1 MAKWNPFDKNI
12 LNADPDEFAGAE
24 DAGYGVP
31 RDADSGSDLIPG
43 SAQADVDR
51 EGAFSSDAS
60 DLSGSDSL
68 NEGMSADA
76 DKVWT
81 GADEGDISASG
92 FGQAPEE
99 GSPASDLSQAPEE
112 GSPASDLS
120 QAPEEGSP
128 APDLSQAPEA
138 GSFGADFHQSSKED
152 GSAPEFSQSQEE
164 DSFGADSGQAPEE
177 NDLVSDFSQIPEE
190 GNTAPDYSQP
200 QEAGSF
206 GADFGQAPEESG
218 SAPDFSQAAENMGGM
233 GEPAGPDGP
242 GFGPEHDFEDD
253 EPKFD
258 TQTGERLDKPKKKLP
273 AMFLTFAV
281 SVLAVG
287 AFIYS
292 VKPGALPS
300 DNDVQPKEPVETE
313 TALAIAEHEEESEK
327 TAFAQTEPESAE
339 PVQTEGESEAAF
351 STVQSVLKPSVT
363 ETEIET
369 ETETEAGAGLQI
381 FEEGPKF
388 STDGITVSASLD
400 VSDLVEEAMPEV
412 VSVTAASVQRV
423 WDFFSG
429 EQEIVQ
435 SEAGSGII
443 IGRDEDYLYIVT
455 DGVIVAGAQ
464 EVTVGFSVKM
474 EVSDKLDA
482 EDTIVEAEV
491 LGIDEDSLLAV
502 IRVSADQVN
511 ETVLSLV
518 KTAVLGDSD
527 RLRPGDNVFAIG
539 NAMGR
544 GLSVTRGI
552 ISAVHRPVKYGTS
565 VHEMIQTDASINYG
579 NYGGALLNDA
589 GEVIGINAGK
599 STEESAE
606 GIGFAFPSNDAKA
619 AVGRILGE
627 EKEAPAAADKDADS
641 AKETE
646 EEKEKEKE
654 PLTLALAQA
663 ESETPEAADTKESE
677 ALAEAADVKES
688 EALTEAVPEEISQ
701 PETQPKDEKE
711 ETIEAAPDTEQAA
724 SGKEPGQLGIQ
735 VGEFSKENQIIYRIP
750 EGVVVAEVMNGSGA
764 QAAGLLSGDL
774 ITKINDERITGVEQ
788 LKKALSGYGK
798 GDKVK
803 VSYIRPDG
811 DSVYEESN
819 ENYVMVELS

>member
-31 RDADSGSDLIPG
+31 RDADSGSDLIPD
-43 SAQADVDR
+43 SAQADADQ
-51 EGAFSSDAS
+51 EGASSPDAP

-68 NEGMSADA
+68 DEALPASADNGWTEA
-76 DKVWT
+76 D
-81 GADEGDISASG
+81 AR
-92 FGQAPEE
+92 
-99 GSPASDLSQAPEE
+99 DL
-112 GSPASDLS
+112 
-120 QAPEEGSP
+120 P
-128 APDLSQAPEA
+128 AP
-138 GSFGADFHQSSKED
+138 
-152 GSAPEFSQSQEE
+152 
-164 DSFGADSGQAPEE
+164 
-177 NDLVSDFSQIPEE
+177 
-190 GNTAPDYSQP
+190 
-200 QEAGSF
+200 
-206 GADFGQAPEESG
+206 DFGQAPEEHDP
-218 SAPDFSQAAENMGGM
+218 APDFGQAPEEDSLAPDFGQAPEEHDPAPDFDQAPEEHDPAPDFGQAPEEHDPAPDFGQAPESMGGP
-233 GEPAGPDGP
+233 GGPGGPDGP
-242 GFGPEHDFEDD
+242 GFGPGHDFEDD

-281 SVLAVG
+281 SALAIG

-313 TALAIAEHEEESEK
+313 LALAIAEQETESEK
-327 TAFAQTEPESAE
+327 TAAAQTEPESTEAA
-339 PVQTEGESEAAF
+339 QTEGETEAISSAAKTVLQPSE
-351 STVQSVLKPSVT
+351 TETET

-369 ETETEAGAGLQI
+369 ETEAGAGAQI

-412 VSVTAASVQRV
+412 VSVTAAGVQRV

-429 EQEIVQ
+429 EQEILQ
-435 SEAGSGII
+435 TEAGSGII

-464 EVTVGFSVKM
+464 EVTVGFSVKI
-474 EVSDKLDA
+474 ETSDQLDT
-482 EDTIVEAEV
+482 EDTIVEAEI

-502 IRVSADQVN
+502 IRVPAEQVN

-527 RLRPGDNVFAIG
+527 QLRPGDNVFAIG

-599 STEESAE
+599 STEESSE

-627 EKEAPAAADKDADS
+627 KKEAPAAADEDAGS
-641 AKETE
+641 AEETE
-646 EEKEKEKE
+646 EEKQKEKA
-654 PLTLALAQA
+654 PLMLALAQA
-663 ESETPEAADTKESE
+663 ESETPEAADAKESE
-677 ALAEAADVKES
+677 AV
-688 EALTEAVPEEISQ
+688 TEELQEETSQ
-701 PETQPKDEKE
+701 SETQPKDEKE
-711 ETIEAAPDTEQAA
+711 ETIEAAPDTEQTA

-750 EGVVVAEVMNGSGA
+750 EGVVVADVMSGSGA
-764 QAAGLLSGDL
+764 QAAGLVSGDL
-774 ITKINDERITGVEQ
+774 ITKINDERITSVEQ
-788 LKKALSGYGK
+788 LKEALSVYGK

-811 DSVYEESN
+811 DSAYKESN